1 MDKDGSGVGPIGRGA
16 PRARDAPGPGQAI
29 VMRLPTVDTVGL
41 RYILGRPPH
50 PVGGRQLLLL
60 LGGGRRISLSTQGG
74 KSF

>member
-41 RYILGRPPH
+41 RYILGRIRAM
-50 PVGGRQLLLL
+50 GGHNAAARP
-60 LGGGRRISLSTQGG
+60 
-74 KSF
+74 